1 MFTANTA
8 LDSEKGALAARGAG
22 MKAASILWRL
32 ALAALLLTTAWQVWQ
47 LRRAPDWIAAQI
59 EREGRDTRNAA
70 LAAIASTRTDLTVR
84 VDRLIDV
91 SQNSIADIAARAD
104 QRLQDLTERVDKQLT
119 AANASVAEVAKL
131 RGEVVPLL
139 EPVHHTLDVAAENA
153 DLLGRCATQDPE
165 TGEWIGNPD
174 CFANRVIP
182 ALKNVE
188 HMASAGE
195 RMAVA
200 IEKETPA
207 TATAVR
213 STSQSA
219 ARIADHFAHPVS
231 WIKGV
236 MLTAARAA
244 GKWIGF

>member
-1 MFTANTA
+1 
-8 LDSEKGALAARGAG
+8 
-22 MKAASILWRL
+22 MKAAAIAWRL
-32 ALAALLLTTAWQVWQ
+32 ALAVLLLTAAWQVWQ

-59 EREGRDTRNAA
+59 EREARDTRKAA
-70 LAAIASTRTDLTVR
+70 LAAIADTRKDLTVR
-84 VDRLIDV
+84 VDRLIDL
-91 SQNSIADIAARAD
+91 SQASITDIAERAD
-104 QRLQDLTERVDKQLT
+104 SRIQDLTERVDKQLT
-119 AANASVAEVAKL
+119 TANASVAEVAKL
-131 RGEVVPLL
+131 RGDVVPLL
-139 EPVHHTLDVAAENA
+139 DPVHHTLDVAAENA
-153 DLLGRCATQDPE
+153 DLLGRCAMQDPE

-174 CFANRVIP
+174 CLANRVIP
-182 ALKNVE
+182 ALKNME

-195 RMAVA
+195 RMAAA

-207 TATAVR
+207 TATALR

-231 WIKGV
+231 WVKGV

>member
-1 MFTANTA
+1 
-8 LDSEKGALAARGAG
+8 
-22 MKAASILWRL
+22 MKAASIAWRL
-32 ALAALLLTTAWQVWQ
+32 ALAALLAVAAWQVWQ
-47 LRRAPDWIAAQI
+47 LRRAPAWISAQI
-59 EREGRDTRNAA
+59 EREGRETRQAALGAIADTRK
-70 LAAIASTRTDLTVR
+70 DLTGR

-91 SQNSIADIAARAD
+91 SQQSLADIADRSD
-104 QRLQDLTERVDKQLT
+104 RRIQDLTERVDRQLT

-131 RGEVVPLL
+131 RGDVAPLL
-139 EPVHHTLDVAAENA
+139 VPVQHTLDVASENA
-153 DLLGRCATQDPE
+153 DLLGRCATQDPV

-174 CFANRVIP
+174 CLANRVIP

-188 HMASAGE
+188 HMAAAGE
-195 RMAVA
+195 RMATA

-231 WIKGV
+231 WVKGV
-236 MLTAARAA
+236 LLTGARAA
-244 GKWIGF
+244 GRWFGFGF